1 MPEVGSRDRRPPGE
15 SRGRGAQP
23 HPRNRS
29 QVCRGEVF
37 VWPGATR
44 KQPGGAATE
53 EATPPDGHLA
63 ATDLVAEVAAGCK
76 YHRDAVFIRR
86 VDHFLVPD

>member
-23 HPRNRS
+23 HPGNRS

-44 KQPGGAATE
+44 KQPGGLR
-53 EATPPDGHLA
+53 PRKQRRQ
-63 ATDLVAEVAAGCK
+63 TDTSP
-76 YHRDAVFIRR
+76 RQT
-86 VDHFLVPD
+86 